1 MCLVCVY
8 EGKEKKDALAEL
20 PKSGYYWKTV
30 KARENGYF
38 PILFGLPNLEP
49 FKVGWN
55 RTKGKYIGQGY
66 KVAFH
71 LLRSKE
77 AALGWDGKT
86 VRCVIKKK
94 DIVAIGTQGGDL
106 TIVTER
112 FWIPKPLS
120 SITAII

>member
-1 MCLVCVY
+1 MCLVCIY
-8 EGKEKKDALAEL
+8 EGKEKKAALAEL
-20 PKSGYYWKTV
+20 SESGYYWKTV
-30 KARENGYF
+30 KVEGDGYH
-38 PILFGLPNLEP
+38 PILFGLPKGEP

-55 RTKGKYIGQGY
+55 RTKGKHIIGQGY

-71 LLRSKE
+71 LLRSKK

-112 FWIPKPLS
+112 FWIPKPS
-120 SITAII
+120 